1 MPVIDIDS
9 EAAHEAAERE
19 LGKPIY
25 PRASLTDRIADWLND
40 LLYRLMHAG
49 TALPGGWFTIVVLGL
64 LMLVAVIV
72 AVRIARRT
80 MGRRG
85 DGPLHGSRALSAAD
99 HRARAEHCAAQQ
111 DWATAIRQRL
121 RALARQLEQDGVLN
135 PVPGRTAGELAHDAS
150 GIMPHHAGDLTAAA
164 AAFND
169 VTYGERP
176 GTEPQYR
183 LIADLD
189 DRVRRRAAEPATGDN
204 GLGASVR

>member
-9 EAAHEAAERE
+9 EAAHEAAQRE
-19 LGKPIY
+19 LAKPIY
-25 PRASLTDRIADWLND
+25 PRASLNDRIADWLND

-49 TALPGGWFTIVVLGL
+49 TALPGGWLTIVVLGL

-85 DGPLHGSRALSAAD
+85 DGPLHGSRTLSAAD
-99 HRARAEHCAAQQ
+99 HRARAEHSAGQQ
-111 DWATAIRQRL
+111 DWAKAIRQRL
-121 RALARQLEQDGVLN
+121 RAIARQLEEDGVLN
-135 PVPGRTAGELAHDAS
+135 PVPGRTAGELAHDA
-150 GIMPHHAGDLTAAA
+150 GAKMPGYAGDLAAAA
-164 AAFND
+164 AAFDD

-189 DRVRRRAAEPATGDN
+189 DRVRRRSADRATGDN
-204 GLGASVR
+204 SVGASAP